1 MSESV
6 KEMQITTNKEN
17 SEFKQDVSS
26 EIKDNVYK
34 CDQCHFTFKR
44 KKNAQKHV
52 NNKYFKNSIKCTKC
66 KNSFDS
72 EIFLKNHMNKKHNKI
87 KNKSVHNDNYVTIKN
102 NESELKISKDNDHE
116 DYAEDSDNDS
126 DSDTLEPYIC
136 PECGKECDD
145 LENFSDHFKQVHN
158 S

>member
-1 MSESV
+1 MFINVISVISHSKESKTRRSMSTINILRIQLSV
-6 KEMQITTNKEN
+6 Q
-17 SEFKQDVSS
+17 
-26 EIKDNVYK
+26 NV
-34 CDQCHFTFKR
+34 
-44 KKNAQKHV
+44 KKVLILN
-52 NNKYFKNSIKCTKC
+52 F
-66 KNSFDS
+66 
-72 EIFLKNHMNKKHNKI
+72 FLKNHMNKKHNKI

-126 DSDTLEPYIC
+126 DSDTLEPHIC